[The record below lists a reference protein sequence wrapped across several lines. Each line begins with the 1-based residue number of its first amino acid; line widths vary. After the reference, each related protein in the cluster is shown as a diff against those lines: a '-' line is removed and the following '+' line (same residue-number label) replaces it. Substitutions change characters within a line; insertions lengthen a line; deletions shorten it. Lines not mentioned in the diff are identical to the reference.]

1 MIYFWILVV
10 VLLCLVVYAF
20 DQQSELDPETA
31 RPRKFFVHIVVWC
44 LRSLRQLGR
53 NVVHGFRA
61 DVAAWGSGTRLK
73 KQTKQNPEQKD

>member
-1 MIYFWILVV
+1 MVYFWILVV

-31 RPRKFFVHIVVWC
+31 RPRKLFVRIVVWC

-53 NVVHGFRA
+53 NIVHGFKT
-61 DVAAWGSGTRLK
+61 DVAGWRSGARFK
-73 KQTKQNPEQKD
+73 KQTQQNPEHKD